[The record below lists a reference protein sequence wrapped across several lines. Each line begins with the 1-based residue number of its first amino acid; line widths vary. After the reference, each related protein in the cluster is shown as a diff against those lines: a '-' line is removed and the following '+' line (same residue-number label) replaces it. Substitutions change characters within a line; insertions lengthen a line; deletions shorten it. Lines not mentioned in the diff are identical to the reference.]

1 MDGCGVVDL
10 EDDTRGARTCFSLS
24 SQCVAHRTGEEL
36 SLGGFAGVVF
46 RVLRRIQ
53 RLVDVDD
60 LKAVTLRIE
69 IRPKVVTHKHVVGVI
84 EDVVGGPR
92 EELPVQLQVRSKRYE
107 HVALLRVPWECIRG
121 RRHVPSGKPA
131 TFDKRSA
138 RYGAGSTAGA
148 ARCEMGE
155 GFFYTAGVVAQL
167 ETPRKVAGET
177 VQTTN

>member
-10 EDDTRGARTCFSLS
+10 EDNTRGARTCFSLS

-138 RYGAGSTAGA
+138 RYGVGSTVGA
-148 ARCEMGE
+148 ARCD
-155 GFFYTAGVVAQL
+155 A
-167 ETPRKVAGET
+167 
-177 VQTTN
+177 

>member
-1 MDGCGVVDL
+1 MDCCGVVDL

-92 EELPVQLQVRSKRYE
+92 EELPQMMQMMI
-107 HVALLRVPWECIRG
+107 IRP
-121 RRHVPSGKPA
+121 RRLMIRAPPTGSIPRPA
-131 TFDKRSA
+131 GFD
-138 RYGAGSTAGA
+138 GATA
-148 ARCEMGE
+148 AR
-155 GFFYTAGVVAQL
+155 T
-167 ETPRKVAGET
+167 
-177 VQTTN
+177 